1 MKIFV
6 ISLGCPKNS
15 IDTELVLGAIKSCK
29 SDVHITAECEKADV
43 ILINTCGFIESAV
56 SESIETVISAGLE
69 KKSDQKLVVMG
80 CMVERYREEL
90 ASEMP
95 EIDIFWGTG
104 NPSLLGRNI
113 VNACS
118 APYDTSEL
126 KTAYFVKDVKRA
138 NGGDEHIFSRFVTTP
153 FWRAYVKISEGCS
166 NRCTYC
172 LIPGLRGENIS
183 RPVSG
188 IVREVNA
195 LAEKG
200 VREVTLVAQDLTS
213 YLYENTDLADL
224 LTILEKDTDVTWFRL
239 LYLHPSGIGSRL
251 LEVISESSS
260 VLPYLD
266 IPVQHASDR
275 ILRRM
280 GRNYDT
286 RSLEHLFS
294 NIRKIIPEAAVRTTV
309 MVGFPGESP
318 EDFLIL
324 KNFIKKHRFRHMGCF
339 VYSDED
345 DCVSYRFV
353 NKVPGEL
360 AEERRKEI
368 MEIQADISME
378 LNSTM
383 IGRTEDVLIEGISPE
398 TELLLTGRTVF
409 QGHDIDGITYINSG
423 NAIAGDIVP
432 VKITSSHIYDL
443 VGEIVDDDRITAE
456 NPYCDNH

>member
-1 MKIFV
+1 
-6 ISLGCPKNS
+6 
-15 IDTELVLGAIKSCK
+15 
-29 SDVHITAECEKADV
+29 
-43 ILINTCGFIESAV
+43 
-56 SESIETVISAGLE
+56 
-69 KKSDQKLVVMG
+69 MG